1 MLPCL
6 TTSPHPMHRGA
17 SGVPD
22 CGFVAYLLWPSSI
35 CIVCA
40 VGHPLGCLVLT
51 AFRRHRLRGPLSSET
66 GGADFFLSQLDCNGS
81 ITATGGVPVFVIFW
95 FYRWMRDVA

>member
-35 CIVCA
+35 VYIVCA
-40 VGHPLGCLVLT
+40 VGHPLGCLGLA
-51 AFRRHRLRGPLSSET
+51 AFCRHRLRGPLSSET
-66 GGADFFLSQLDCNGS
+66 GGADFFCRNGS
-81 ITATGGVPVFVIFW
+81 ITAMGCVPVLVIFW

>member
-35 CIVCA
+35 V
-40 VGHPLGCLVLT
+40 VHCLCGRPSPGML
-51 AFRRHRLRGPLSSET
+51 
-66 GGADFFLSQLDCNGS
+66 GADCLLPPSVTRS
-81 ITATGGVPVFVIFW
+81 AVI
-95 FYRWMRDVA
+95 